1 LSPKEKV
8 TKTADIPRIAEKNR
22 TIIELLKKA
31 RFIVVLSVRNSIKDF
46 KRFDKSPAT
55 YCRKQL

>member
-1 LSPKEKV
+1 V